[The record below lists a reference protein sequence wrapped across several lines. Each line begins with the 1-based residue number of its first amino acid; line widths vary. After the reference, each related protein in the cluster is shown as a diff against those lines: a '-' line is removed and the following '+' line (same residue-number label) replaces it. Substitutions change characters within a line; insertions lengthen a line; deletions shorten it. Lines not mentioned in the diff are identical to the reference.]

1 MFFNPQL
8 GVSTQV
14 EGALLDIPANFAS
27 RWDPPFDFYETNMG
41 HYYTNYDYTTL
52 IPAITKTYY
61 VRGAANSNGAAGS
74 DAADGSLATPLLS
87 LSAALGKSDWDEIVI
102 DCTDGDYIM
111 LGSRGW
117 ANTITS
123 RSGSIRKIGSGRAI
137 SVRTASTTL
146 PTWVN
151 VSGAIYKTTIS
162 ATNSSS
168 TIDLSITESD
178 GFFYRQQLA
187 ASQVAMTAG
196 TYYHDGTDLF
206 VWASDSRN
214 LVGDTKMLPCST
226 ANNCRIASASLT
238 TYIDGIDFVGGV
250 PLNFTSAGVVDP
262 LVAALNCT
270 FQGGA
275 SNSQNNISITGP
287 IRFYP
292 YRCGSARAWRDAF
305 NYHGD
310 ANGDPKVFENECWT
324 STSGYNT
331 TSDNAS
337 TAHENTA
344 VIRLNCRY
352 RGARQR
358 TVADINDTRSLIL
371 GCDIGQSRN
380 TGAGCESLAQQNTN
394 LTWIGGSRFEAGD
407 NAPLVIV
414 NTATVAYRK
423 MTAPT
428 RSGTVE
434 DTGTLTTW

>member
-1 MFFNPQL
+1 MVLGLGLGTSVANVPYLQMTLPSGFTDRWSPPMTFFESAGGQYL
-8 GVSTQV
+8 
-14 EGALLDIPANFAS
+14 
-27 RWDPPFDFYETNMG
+27 
-41 HYYTNYDYTTL
+41 TNYDYTTL
-52 IPAITKTYY
+52 KPAITKTYY
-61 VRGAANSNGAAGS
+61 VASATSGSAPGS
-74 DAADGSLATPLLS
+74 DAAAGTQGAPLLS
-87 LSAALGKSDWDEIVI
+87 LSVALAKSDVDEVVI
-102 DCTDGDYIM
+102 DCTNGDYIM
-111 LGSRGW
+111 LGTRGW
-117 ANTITS
+117 SNTITA
-123 RSGSIRKIGSGRAI
+123 RSLSVRKIGTGRAI

-151 VSGAIYKTTIS
+151 VSGAIYKTTIGASS
-162 ATNSSS
+162 ASS

-187 ASQVAMTAG
+187 ASQEAMTAG

-226 ANNCRIASASLT
+226 ANNCRIASANLT

-262 LVAALNCT
+262 LVVALNCT
-270 FQGGA
+270 FQGCA
-275 SNSQNNISITGP
+275 SNSQNNVSITGP
-287 IRFYP
+287 GRFYF

-310 ANGDPKVFENECWT
+310 GNGDPKYFENECWT
-324 STSGYNT
+324 GTSGYNT
-331 TSDNAS
+331 TSDNGS
-337 TAHENTA
+337 TAHENA
-344 VIRLNCRY
+344 AGVRLNCRY

-358 TVADINDTRSLIL
+358 TVADINDTRSIIL

-394 LTWIGGSRFEAGD
+394 QTWIGGSRFEAGSNVD
-407 NAPLVIV
+407 LVIV

-428 RSGTVE
+428 RAGTGE
-434 DTGTLTTW
+434 DAGTLTTW